1 MEIRCKSSKRFLM
14 KIEIEAYLEAI
25 RKLGISLELPLKIE
39 IPCRTCRVIE
49 KYEIY
54 ETHYRFIGSY
64 KKE

>member
-1 MEIRCKSSKRFLM
+1 M

-54 ETHYRFIGSY
+54 ENHYRFIGSY